1 MMPVV
6 GTRFNWVKYAEKL
19 LAKPATTADFAKRT
33 NLGEAHARSVF
44 RLLRKQGLVHI
55 VGYEK
60 RGLHG
65 KAAIYAWGVG
75 QDAVYRRK
83 SLLVIQRDYRAKK
96 KDMGA

>member
-1 MMPVV
+1 M
-6 GTRFNWVKYAEKL
+6 
-19 LAKPATTADFAKRT
+19 
-33 NLGEAHARSVF
+33 
-44 RLLRKQGLVHI
+44 
-55 VGYEK
+55 GYEK

-96 KDMGA
+96 KDMGHDGG